1 MEHKIFLNVKIRF
14 LSIFGDPKAKIEDSK
29 HSQASMVQKSI
40 WKGDTFGETVVETTL
55 YPQV

>member
-1 MEHKIFLNVKIRF
+1 MEHKIFLNVKISF
-14 LSIFGDPKAKIEDSK
+14 LSIFGDLKAKMEGSK